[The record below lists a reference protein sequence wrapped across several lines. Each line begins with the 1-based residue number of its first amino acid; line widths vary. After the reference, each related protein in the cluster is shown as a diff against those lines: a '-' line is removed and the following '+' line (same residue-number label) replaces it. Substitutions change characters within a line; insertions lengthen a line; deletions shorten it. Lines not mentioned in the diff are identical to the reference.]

1 MFKTILIPTDGSALS
16 QNAAKQALQLA
27 KSINAR
33 VVGFHCEEPYHV
45 LSVDVEMISDTR
57 EVYEGNIKLR
67 TAANLAKIE
76 DSRTRTCS
84 ELP

>member
-45 LSVDVEMISDTR
+45 LSVVVEMISDTPR
-57 EVYEGNIKLR
+57 SRASRACASLR
-67 TAANLAKIE
+67 
-76 DSRTRTCS
+76 SRRS
-84 ELP
+84 G